1 MNLFKTWGWKHNRR
15 VKIMADVFIDYKFV
29 GTVKDAQAFSQR
41 LISERRMNN
50 LPLNVNVFFDEKTD
64 NVFVEIA
71 KGRAVRPLV
80 VVKDGK
86 SLFTKKH
93 KEQLANDEI
102 AWSDLIKQGIIEY
115 LDSAEEENAYV
126 AFFEEDLTPQH
137 THIEVSPVDLVGVA
151 TGLVPFG
158 HHDSGPKLST
168 GSKNQKQGI
177 GFYAANFP
185 MRMDMD
191 TNLLN
196 YPQIPI
202 VSTVIEELSQYSKHP
217 SGQNVMVAV
226 MSFQGFNMEDAIILN
241 QGSVDRGL
249 ARSHY
254 YRPVITEEL
263 RYSGGLL
270 DDIGVPSKDVKGY
283 RSEKDYRFLE
293 SDGIIYPES
302 KVGENDV
309 VIGKSSPPRF
319 LNAMDEY
326 NLSANSRRESS
337 MAMGHGQTGIVDG
350 VYLTENAEGN
360 KLIQV
365 RLRDPRI
372 PEMGDKFTS
381 RHSQKGVISLLVPEL
396 DMPFTMTGV
405 KPDIIFSPHG
415 IPTRMTIGHV
425 LELLGGKVGTLGG
438 RYVDGTIFKSEK
450 EQDLRRELVKYGF
463 KENGTETM
471 YNGTTGE
478 RYKVQIFV
486 GPMYYLRLKHQVRN
500 KIHSRAR
507 GPIQLLT
514 RQPTEGRLKEGGL
527 RLGEME
533 KDTFIAHGA
542 SLLLK
547 ERFDS
552 DRTILPIS
560 EDAGII
566 AVHDTRRGK
575 YYCPVSGENAQ
586 ISNIELS
593 YAFKLILD
601 EFKSLC
607 LYPKLELKTKY

>member
-1 MNLFKTWGWKHNRR
+1 M
-15 VKIMADVFIDYKFV
+15 MADVFIDYKFV
-29 GTVKDAQAFSQR
+29 GTVKDAKAFSQR

-50 LPLNVNVFFDEKTD
+50 LPLNVNVFFDEQTG

-71 KGRAVRPLV
+71 KGRSVRPLV
-80 VVKDGK
+80 VVKDGR

-93 KEQLANDEI
+93 KEQLTNDEI
-102 AWSDLIKQGIIEY
+102 AWSDLVKQGIIEY

-137 THIEVSPVDLVGVA
+137 THIEVSPVDIIGVA

-196 YPQIPI
+196 YPQVPI

-217 SGQNVMVAV
+217 SGQNVIVAV

-241 QGSVDRGL
+241 QGSVDRGM

-270 DDIGVPSKDVKGY
+270 DDIGVPSKDIKGY
-283 RSEKDYRFLE
+283 RSEKDYRYLE
-293 SDGIIYPES
+293 SDGIIYPEA

-337 MAMGHGQTGIVDG
+337 MAMGHGQTGIIDG
-350 VYLTENAEGN
+350 VFLTENAEGN

-405 KPDIIFSPHG
+405 KPDVIFSPHG

-450 EQDLRRELVKYGF
+450 EQDLRHELVKYGF

-471 YNGTTGE
+471 YNGTTGQ
-478 RYKVQIFV
+478 RYQVQIFI

>member
-1 MNLFKTWGWKHNRR
+1 
-15 VKIMADVFIDYKFV
+15 MADVFIDYKFV
-29 GTVKDAQAFSQR
+29 GTVKDGASFVQR
-41 LISERRMNN
+41 VISERRMNRVS
-50 LPLNVNVFFDEKTD
+50 PFINVQFDKKTN
-64 NVFVEIA
+64 NVFVETSR
-71 KGRAVRPLV
+71 GRTTRPLI
-80 VVKDGK
+80 VVKEGK
-86 SLFTKKH
+86 SLLTKKH
-93 KEQLANDEI
+93 YEQLKNGEI
-102 AWSDLIKQGIIEY
+102 AWSDLVKQGIIEY
-115 LDSAEEENAYV
+115 VDSSEEENVYLS
-126 AFFEEDLTPQH
+126 FKEEELTPEH
-137 THIEVSPVDLVGVA
+137 THLEVSPVDLVGIS

-168 GSKNQKQGI
+168 GSKNQKQGM

-185 MRMDMD
+185 VRMDMD
-191 TNLLN
+191 TNLLH
-196 YPQIPI
+196 YPQLPI
-202 VSTVIEELSQYSKHP
+202 VSTVLEDLSEFDKHP
-217 SGQNVMVAV
+217 AGQNVIVAV

-241 QGSVDRGL
+241 QGSIDRGL

-254 YRPVITEEL
+254 YKPIITEEL

-270 DDIGVPSKDVKGY
+270 DEVCLPDKDIKGY

-293 SDGIIYPES
+293 SDGIIYPEANI
-302 KVGENDV
+302 KEGDV
-309 VIGKSSPPRF
+309 VIGKTSPPRF
-319 LNAMDEY
+319 LNSMDEY
-326 NLSANSRRESS
+326 NLAASSRRESS
-337 MAMGHGQTGIVDG
+337 MSMAHGQKGTVDM
-350 VYLTENAEGN
+350 VFLTENAEGN

-365 RLRDPRI
+365 RLREQRV

-381 RHSQKGVISLLVPEL
+381 RHSQKGIISLLVPEV
-396 DMPFTMTGV
+396 DVPFTSTGI
-405 KPDIIFSPHG
+405 KPDLIFSPHG
-415 IPTRMTIGHV
+415 IPTRMTVGHV
-425 LELLGGKVGTLGG
+425 LELLGGKVGSLGG
-438 RYVDGTIFKSEK
+438 RHVDGTLFKSEK
-450 EQDLRRELVKYGF
+450 EDDLRNELSSYGF

-478 RYKVQIFV
+478 RYDVQIYV

-507 GPIQLLT
+507 GPVQLLT

-552 DRTILPIS
+552 DKTILPIS
-560 EDAGII
+560 EEAGII
-566 AVHDTRRGK
+566 AVHDTRREK
-575 YYCPVSGENAQ
+575 YYCPVNGEGAE
-586 ISNIELS
+586 ISNVELA

-607 LYPKLELKTKY
+607 IYPKLSLKSKY

>member
-1 MNLFKTWGWKHNRR
+1 
-15 VKIMADVFIDYKFV
+15 MADVFIDYKFV

>member
-1 MNLFKTWGWKHNRR
+1 
-15 VKIMADVFIDYKFV
+15 MADVFIDYKFV
-29 GTVKDAQAFSQR
+29 GTTKDSQAFVER
-41 LISERRMNN
+41 VISERRMNN
-50 LPLNVNVFFDEKTD
+50 LSQNANILLDKQTQNVY
-64 NVFVEIA
+64 VETA
-71 KGRAVRPLV
+71 RGRSIRPLV
-80 VVKDGK
+80 VVKEGK
-86 SLFTKKH
+86 SLLTKRH
-93 KEQLANDEI
+93 KEQLQKKEI
-102 AWSDLIKQGIIEY
+102 SWSDLLKQGIVEY
-115 LDSAEEENAYV
+115 LDSSEEENALV
-126 AFFEEDLTPQH
+126 AFFEEEISPDH
-137 THIEVSPVDLVGVA
+137 THLQVSPVDIIGIA

-177 GFYAANFP
+177 GFYTANFP
-185 MRMDMD
+185 VRMDMD

-196 YPQIPI
+196 YPQISI
-202 VSTVIEELSQYSKHP
+202 VSTVIEELSEYSKHP
-217 SGQNVMVAV
+217 AGQNLTVAF

-241 QGSVDRGL
+241 QGSVDRGM

-254 YRPVITEEL
+254 FRPVVTEEL

-270 DDIGVPSKDVKGY
+270 DDIGIPSKETKGY
-283 RSEKDYRFLE
+283 RTEKNYRFLE
-293 SDGIIYPES
+293 TDGIIYPEAR
-302 KVGENDV
+302 VEEGDV

-326 NLSANSRRESS
+326 NLSVNSRRESS
-337 MAMGHGQTGIVDG
+337 LAMAHGQAGNIDAI
-350 VYLTENAEGN
+350 YLTENAEGN

-365 RLRDPRI
+365 RLREYRI

-381 RHSQKGVISLLVPEL
+381 RHSQKGIISLLVPEL
-396 DMPFTMTGV
+396 DIPFTMSGI
-405 KPDIIFSPHG
+405 KPDVIFSPHG
-415 IPTRMTIGHV
+415 IPTRMTLGHV
-425 LELLGGKVGTLGG
+425 LELLGAKVGAMGG
-438 RYVDGTIFKSEK
+438 RYVDGTIFQSEK
-450 EQDLRRELVKYGF
+450 EADLRKELVKYGF
-463 KENGTETM
+463 KENATETM

-478 RYKVQIFV
+478 RYQVQIFI

-560 EDAGII
+560 EEAGII

-575 YYCPVSGENAQ
+575 YYCPVSGENAE

-607 LYPKLELKTKY
+607 IYPKLELKTKY

>member
-1 MNLFKTWGWKHNRR
+1 
-15 VKIMADVFIDYKFV
+15 MADVFIDYKFV
-29 GTVKDAQAFSQR
+29 GTVKDAKAFSQR

-50 LPLNVNVFFDEKTD
+50 LPLNVNVFFDEQTG

-71 KGRAVRPLV
+71 KGRSVRPLV
-80 VVKDGK
+80 VVKDGR

-93 KEQLANDEI
+93 KEQLTNDEI
-102 AWSDLIKQGIIEY
+102 AWSDLVKQGIIEY

-137 THIEVSPVDLVGVA
+137 THIEVSPVDIIGVA

-196 YPQIPI
+196 YPQVPI

-217 SGQNVMVAV
+217 SGQNVIVAV

-241 QGSVDRGL
+241 QGSVDRGM

-270 DDIGVPSKDVKGY
+270 DDIGVPSKDIKGY
-283 RSEKDYRFLE
+283 RSEKDYRYLE
-293 SDGIIYPES
+293 SDGIIYPEA

-337 MAMGHGQTGIVDG
+337 MAMGHGQTGIIDG
-350 VYLTENAEGN
+350 VFLTENAEGN

-405 KPDIIFSPHG
+405 KPDVIFSPHG

-450 EQDLRRELVKYGF
+450 EQDLRHELVKYGF

-471 YNGTTGE
+471 YNGTTGQ
-478 RYKVQIFV
+478 RYQVQIFI